1 VEALVAPFIDSEV
14 MVVTGNVIAA
24 DLSGESQRLFEAY
37 GGLGR
42 GTEPLRVDNDWFW
55 AFRQAVPTWLLG
67 ATANAAFRATIFS
80 HPAIGLLDEALGAGT
95 PTGCSED
102 TYLFYKVLRAGYT
115 IEYEPS
121 AYVWHHHRADLRAL
135 RRQIYSYAKGHVA
148 YQLTTLFRDRDL
160 RALAR
165 LLWGLPAVYASRVC
179 DRVRGASAYPL
190 DLIATE
196 LLGTLVGPFA
206 LWRSRRRVKRLGK
219 SEVVRDVVSGEG
231 EILQERAS

>member
-1 VEALVAPFIDSEV
+1 

-24 DLSGESQRLFEAY
+24 NLSGKSQRLFEAY

-42 GTEPLRVDNDWFW
+42 GTEPLRVDHEWFW
-55 AFRQAVPTWLLG
+55 AFREAVPTWLLG

-80 HPAIGLLDEALGAGT
+80 HPSIGLLDEALGAGT

-102 TYLFYKVLRAGYT
+102 TYLFYKVLRAGYA
-115 IEYEPS
+115 IKYEPS
-121 AYVWHHHRADLRAL
+121 AYVWHHHRADLAAL

-148 YQLTTLFRDRDL
+148 YQLTTLLRDRDL

-165 LLWGLPAVYASRVC
+165 LLHGLPAVYASRTY
-179 DRVRGASAYPL
+179 DRLRGTSEYPL

-196 LLGTLVGPFA
+196 VLGSLVGPFA
-206 LWRSRRRVKRLGK
+206 LWRSRRRVKRLRKHEAGRDLVS
-219 SEVVRDVVSGEG
+219 SEGAV
-231 EILQERAS
+231 LQERAS